1 MSNVWSFIFPN
12 VFLDNQKGDFMI
24 LELIVLFAI
33 LVFALFDLKERAVPS
48 FLTTTIILAL
58 LLIQPQNLIW
68 GISAFTF
75 GWLLF
80 EFDFLGGRFFSGIAD
95 VKVVTI
101 IGLMITSLQQFATMM
116 IATTGFS
123 VILSIILYYKNNKKM
138 PEEIPFIPVLLLV
151 YVVTTISGDF
161 I

>member
-1 MSNVWSFIFPN
+1 
-12 VFLDNQKGDFMI
+12 MI